1 MSGNYII
8 SGGKESVLVFWQ
20 LDTGRKNFLPHFPSA
35 IRELVIS
42 PTGRLYVCRL
52 ADNSTIVLSAAELRP
67 IATINGLQLPSS
79 TPKSGRVAESEAV
92 SGLSVPAIFHPQKPE
107 HLLVAIPARGDDSED
122 NVSMLQTFNVQTGSH
137 ISRQALTR
145 TNVTVLNRSPEGTAI
160 NTPNIQHLDMSG
172 DGKWLATVERWQ
184 PHRADVDALNR
195 TSLHEITNDHGHAEI
210 FLKFW
215 TWNDSTML
223 WELATR
229 IEAPHFRPAVSSSG
243 PAEVLCL
250 ASRPGRHEF
259 ATFGADGVLRV
270 WRVVARYPSS
280 AKKNKQVQRGR
291 MEQTWKCQAVM
302 DFAGN
307 AGLESDTASAPSVA
321 SICYS
326 EDGSVL
332 AICVRDAVHLIDAHQ
347 WTLYAT
353 RSGISLGDAFS
364 VKFLGRSVVV
374 LSKQSI
380 TLWDVVDDVVQPI
393 SRSRSNEDSNDDA
406 DDAAPNDDNIL
417 LAVNP
422 ATDTFA
428 VATQRAAKTSKSN
441 KSKSKTHRKAKSWA
455 VAVYSRLQSST
466 SGPVFKATL
475 DAAPRAL
482 LADPSRG
489 DYVVLDA
496 EANVKRLMSTAAAA
510 PGSEGAQSVAI
521 SADVAEHLQAGLQR
535 MFGSIVT
542 GKSTT
547 TTAAANDEDSMH
559 GGSGRSRIDA
569 IFDRAPAYA
578 LPPVD
583 ALFGDVVK
591 SLVTAS

>member
-1 MSGNYII
+1 M
-8 SGGKESVLVFWQ
+8 
-20 LDTGRKNFLPHFPSA
+20 PHFPSA

-79 TPKSGRVAESEAV
+79 TPKQGRTAESGAIA
-92 SGLSVPAIFHPQKPE
+92 GLSVPAIFHPQKPE

-137 ISRQALTR
+137 ISRQSLTR
-145 TNVTVLNRSPEGTAI
+145 TNITVLNKGPEGTVI
-160 NTPNIQHLDMSG
+160 TTPNIQHLDISE

-195 TSLHEITNDHGHAEI
+195 TSLHETSNSHGHAEI

-229 IEAPHFRPAVSSSG
+229 IDTPHFRAAISASG

-259 ATFGADGVLRV
+259 ATFGADGVLRI
-270 WRVVARYPSS
+270 WQVVARYPSS

-291 MEQTWKCQAVM
+291 MEHTWKCQTVM
-302 DFAGN
+302 DLAGN
-307 AGLESDTASAPSVA
+307 AGLESDTAGALSVA
-321 SICYS
+321 SMCYS
-326 EDGSVL
+326 GDGSVL
-332 AICVRDAVHLIDAHQ
+332 AICVRDAVHLIDAHR
-347 WTLYAT
+347 WALHAT
-353 RSGISLGDAFS
+353 RSGISSGDAFS
-364 VKFLGRSVVV
+364 VKFLGRFVVV
-374 LSKQSI
+374 VSKQSI

-393 SRSRSNEDSNDDA
+393 SQSQSNPDSGDNDG
-406 DDAAPNDDNIL
+406 DDDSAAPNDDNIL

-422 ATDTFA
+422 TTDTFA
-428 VATQRAAKTSKSN
+428 VATQRAAKSNKSN
-441 KSKSKTHRKAKSWA
+441 KSKSKAHRKAKTWA
-455 VAVYSRLQSST
+455 VSVYSRLQSST

-475 DAAPRAL
+475 GAAPRAL

-496 EANVKRLMSTAAAA
+496 EANVKRLMSAAAVGA
-510 PGSEGAQSVAI
+510 HSEDGVQSVTI
-521 SADVAEHLQAGLQR
+521 SADVAEQLQAGLQR
-535 MFGSIVT
+535 MFGSIVA

-547 TTAAANDEDSMH
+547 TTVNDEDAAH
-559 GGSGRSRIDA
+559 GGSGKSRIDA
-569 IFDRAPAYA
+569 IFDRVPAYA

-591 SLVTAS
+591 SLVMAS